1 MTLTFY
7 FHASVHPSTLT
18 RGASF
23 ALWSSHKDPQVL
35 NIQRTD
41 DDDGMLSF
49 KWDIGIS
56 HPRQG
61 SRVIEEGRVE
71 RMSVLPGVGIYTK
84 WYSPIKESA
93 VACMTSHQLELHAQG
108 LNMISPAK
116 MPAWVEEGPMKFH
129 PYLRSYEQLMTTLG
143 EGESLPFRDVDPGIL
158 AMCQTSH
165 VPN

>member
-71 RMSVLPGVGIYTK
+71 RMSVLSGVDIYTK

-93 VACMTSHQLELHAQG
+93 VACMNSHQLELHAQG
-108 LNMISPAK
+108 LNMIDHIRVSLAFAPLIK
-116 MPAWVEEGPMKFH
+116 WNCIWSDFD
-129 PYLRSYEQLMTTLG
+129 G
-143 EGESLPFRDVDPGIL
+143 EESLGLTP
-158 AMCQTSH
+158 
-165 VPN
+165 